1 MVHRALMRPGRFIGV
16 LALLFGCSQK
26 PVPVAAP
33 PAVASVAVPPTAPEA
48 PAPTATAAEA
58 PALPNEIREPTDVA
72 CRLVEKAWNT
82 SKLRLRANLPS
93 FGFVQGAPTTLLL
106 PTGDKPTEAIAVM
119 DDGSILIRAVIP
131 ESEVRFFMPKPTAL
145 LGILTLESDMPAHW
159 VSTTPGTVRVGFV
172 ASELLSPQP
181 LETDL
186 ACENVGLIETQY
198 DARAS
203 ITKQKKLP
211 KRETARDGVEIF
223 ANAKGRPTA
232 TVKGNIQVE
241 IVEQKGSAVRVLID
255 GNGYFVSGWVAKKDL
270 IASPGWFGAGYG
282 KGAGYAR
289 RVGKLRGFTQCKD
302 DVPVY
307 VEQGQERIQVGLI
320 HKGAGFHPKPDA
332 DPDAKYLTFELP
344 ASTWFWIDKS
354 ARLVLEAASIQ
365 SCSRV
370 SSGF

>member
-1 MVHRALMRPGRFIGV
+1 MRPPGFV
-16 LALLFGCSQK
+16 AVFALLFGCSQK
-26 PVPVAAP
+26 PAPVAAP
-33 PAVASVAVPPTAPEA
+33 PAVASVAVPPTRPEA
-48 PAPTATAAEA
+48 PAPTATAAAA
-58 PALPNEIREPTDVA
+58 PAPPTEIREPTNVA
-72 CRLVEKAWNT
+72 CRLVEKAWNA
-82 SKLRLRANLPS
+82 SKLRLRADLPS

-131 ESEVRFFMPKPTAL
+131 EAEVRFFMPKPTAL
-145 LGILTLESDMPAHW
+145 LGILTLESDMPAYW
-159 VSTTPGTVRVGFV
+159 VSATSGTVRVGFV

-232 TVKGNIQVE
+232 TLKGNIQVE

-255 GNGYFVSGWVAKKDL
+255 GNGYFVSGWVAKNDL
-270 IASPGWFGAGYG
+270 VTSQGWLGAGYG
-282 KGAGYAR
+282 KGAGFAR
-289 RVGKLRGFTQCKD
+289 GVGKLQSYTQCKA
-302 DVPVY
+302 DVPLY
-307 VEQGQERIQVGLI
+307 VEQGQERIEVGLI
-320 HKGAGFHPKPDA
+320 HKGAGFHPKPGA

-354 ARLVLEAASIQ
+354 ARLVVEAASIQ

>member
-1 MVHRALMRPGRFIGV
+1 MRPEGFIGV

-26 PVPVAAP
+26 PAPVAAP
-33 PAVASVAVPPTAPEA
+33 PAVASVAVPPTRPEA
-48 PAPTATAAEA
+48 PAPVAEA
-58 PALPNEIREPTDVA
+58 PALPNEIREPKDVA
-72 CRLVEKAWNT
+72 CRLVEKAWNA
-82 SKLRLRANLPS
+82 SKLRLRADLPS

-131 ESEVRFFMPKPTAL
+131 ENEVGFFMPKPTAL

-159 VSTTPGTVRVGFV
+159 VSTTPGTVRVGFGV
-172 ASELLSPQP
+172 SELLSPQP

-223 ANAKGRPTA
+223 ANAKGQPTA
-232 TVKGNIQVE
+232 TLKGNVQVE

-270 IASPGWFGAGYG
+270 ITSQGWLGAGYG
-282 KGAGYAR
+282 KGTGYAR
-289 RVGKLRGFTQCKD
+289 GVGKLRSYTHCKD
-302 DVPVY
+302 DVPLY

-332 DPDAKYLTFELP
+332 DPDAKYVTFELP

-354 ARLVLEAASIQ
+354 SRLVLEAASIQ
-365 SCSRV
+365 SCSQG